1 MVPRTKGVAI
11 SFRSLVETSPI
22 LSIFRQTQQIQHSR
36 HRLWM
41 CVCARVLTPLHEDEI
56 WMIQMKTFL
65 APVPLNV
72 GPSAES
78 RGLDS
83 TLGAVPIRCCLG
95 IISRS
100 KMSCR
105 KNCTR
110 KATFQ
115 DVTLDTLILVVDDQ
129 PVLT

>member
-1 MVPRTKGVAI
+1 
-11 SFRSLVETSPI
+11 
-22 LSIFRQTQQIQHSR
+22 
-36 HRLWM
+36 M
-41 CVCARVLTPLHEDEI
+41 CVFARVVTPLHEDEI
-56 WMIQMKTFL
+56 KMMRMKAFHSL
-65 APVPLNV
+65 VPSNV

-83 TLGAVPIRCCLG
+83 TLGAFPFAVARHHFQ
-95 IISRS
+95 S

-115 DVTLDTLILVVDDQ
+115 DVLVDTILVVVDDQ